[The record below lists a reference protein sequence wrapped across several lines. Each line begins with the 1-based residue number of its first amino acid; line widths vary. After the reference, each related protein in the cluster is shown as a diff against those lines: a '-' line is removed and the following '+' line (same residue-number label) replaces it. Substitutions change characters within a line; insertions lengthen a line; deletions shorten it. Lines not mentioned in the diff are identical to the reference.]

1 MNLPADLIALLRQPS
16 PCFVTTLMPDGS
28 PQMTQTWVDTDGE
41 HIIINTVKGFQKVKN
56 VERDPR
62 VAVSISDSSNP
73 SRYYAIRG
81 RVVDITTKGGAEHI
95 EALAQR
101 YLGSPYPWYGGRDQ
115 VRVILTISANKIHAM
130 GNRI

>member
-81 RVVDITTKGGAEHI
+81 RVVDI
-95 EALAQR
+95 
-101 YLGSPYPWYGGRDQ
+101 SPSGGRGS
-115 VRVILTISANKIHAM
+115 TSP
-130 GNRI
+130 